1 MRFCREMDSD
11 NNAPCFSLAGHVLLS
26 ANRLQGSIVTML
38 RDQDFKE
45 IIIRQMVG
53 QSFINVHCSSSGRN
67 CDEFVQMI
75 NGLR

>member
-1 MRFCREMDSD
+1 MDSD

-53 QSFINVHCSSSGRN
+53 QSFINAYSSSSGRN
-67 CDEFVQMI
+67 CGEVVQML
-75 NGLR
+75 NSMR